1 VLDGCI
7 RIRAVSV
14 CIVRPNRP
22 AVLDEAFDG
31 EAVLVNLETGR
42 YYALDR
48 TATRWWMALE
58 AGMSFEALVAALPD
72 AGVAELVAFVV
83 GLDAEQLVRL
93 EGELPSSGLAAADAI
108 PRWQVFDDMEDL
120 LRLDPI
126 HDIELDGSGWPKTA

>member
-1 VLDGCI
+1 M
-7 RIRAVSV
+7 ASS
-14 CIVRPNRP
+14 CIVTPNRP

-48 TATRWWMALE
+48 TASRWWSALE
-58 AGMSFEALVAALPD
+58 AGMSFEALAAVLPD
-72 AGVAELVAFVV
+72 AGTAELAAFVAR
-83 GLDAEQLVRL
+83 LDAERLVRL
-93 EGELPSSGLAAADAI
+93 EGELPSAGDVAGEAI
-108 PRWQVFDDMEDL
+108 PQLQVFDDMEDL